1 MFFVVIVS
9 AKLLSIKPKS
19 KFLGR
24 KFFREGSQI
33 PLIFNMLHIV
43 KMQVFHST
51 DNQRVTRMAKQL
63 HYNTLNICALH
74 RHPIPFYCFARKLHY
89 VEQT

>member
-19 KFLGR
+19 KFLGG
-24 KFFREGSQI
+24 KFFREGLQM

-43 KMQVFHST
+43 KM
-51 DNQRVTRMAKQL
+51 
-63 HYNTLNICALH
+63 
-74 RHPIPFYCFARKLHY
+74 
-89 VEQT
+89 